1 MTQTNTGLDYSE
13 LNKLMASRTRR
24 RNEAIADCIAAH
36 GDDEFSDFAPA
47 YANLVDGVLA
57 TVPGEIPWMIEYV
70 ERFTRD
76 CPDDRERLRSNLTA
90 FLAAL

>member
-1 MTQTNTGLDYSE
+1 MTQTNTGLDYRE

-24 RNEAIADCIAAH
+24 RNDAIADCIAAH

-47 YANLVDGVLA
+47 YANFVDSALA
-57 TVPGEIPWMIEYV
+57 TDLGEIPWVIEYV

-76 CPDDRERLRSNLTA
+76 CPEDRERLRSNLMA